1 VRSRVKPILVVSAD
15 GRVGVGAVLS
25 TITVIGIVH
34 LFGKIV
40 DMMMMMMISIAVTR
54 ALAPI
59 RRTWD
64 GLVVG
69 MEDGQTNRKHCI

>member
-1 VRSRVKPILVVSAD
+1 MRSRVKPILVVSAD